1 MDNNEFDNKVNSST
15 EGDYLA
21 PERKE
26 YVYSEPVSEQPKT
39 MKFDPETG
47 RPLEQEIPIGTQERT
62 SSESWN
68 QYTPNS
74 GYSTAS
80 GNSYQGANTN
90 QYNRYT
96 NNNMYAATPNQG
108 NTGFGIAS
116 LVLGIVSIVL
126 CCTCVEFITGPL
138 AIIFG
143 IVHLTGNKPQ
153 KGLGIAGII
162 CGVAGLL
169 LGILLI
175 ASFSTNDKKDN
186 SYIDEIFKEFEN
198 GFEEGF
204 DENFQGL
211 ITEMEEL

>member
-1 MDNNEFDNKVNSST
+1 MDNNEFENKQNSST

-21 PERKE
+21 PERNE

-47 RPLEQEIPIGTQERT
+47 RPLEQEIPIGTQENT
-62 SSESWN
+62 SSDTWS
-68 QYTPNS
+68 QYTP
-74 GYSTAS
+74 
-80 GNSYQGANTN
+80 N

-108 NTGFGIAS
+108 STGFGIAS

-126 CCTCVEFITGPL
+126 CCTCIEFITGPL

-143 IVHLTGNKPQ
+143 IVHLAGNKPQ

-162 CGVAGLL
+162 CGAAGLL
-169 LGILLI
+169 LGIMLVGVG
-175 ASFSTNDKKDN
+175 FSNDKKDRT
-186 SYIDEIFKEFEN
+186 YLDDFIE

-204 DENFQGL
+204 DEDFQDL